1 MMKMKE
7 GKFMQ
12 KVREWILDRMK
23 YKRKYGLERMRAVMS
38 LLGNPQEDYPII
50 HVTGT
55 NGKGSTIAMLSSL
68 FVHHGQ
74 KVGAFVSPHL
84 IDYTDRFLI
93 NGNVMSEEDFEIVG
107 NLVQQAEATLIDEY
121 EPLSFFE
128 IMTAMALVYFSR
140 KKVEV
145 ALLEVG
151 IGGLLDT
158 TNIVHS
164 TMSVITSIG
173 MDHEE
178 MLGNTLEEIAIQK
191 TGIFKQN
198 QAVILGNLPTE
209 ALQVAEV
216 VGKAYNCD
224 LHTFE
229 REFNIEPFEDGFIFT
244 NSDTRIHISYLN
256 LKGNYQLENAAV
268 ALECFLQFEKNFQL
282 PIELSAIQESFQTVT
297 WPGRME
303 VVHQS
308 PTVILDGAHNIH
320 ALKRFVETVKQH
332 GELEAQHTILF
343 SALKRKHYIE
353 MVDYLR
359 KELPEARLVVTT
371 FEYAGAI
378 EKTDYP
384 SSEIEFVENA
394 QQFIENYINKRSD
407 QETLWITG
415 SLYFIS
421 FIRKFFVK

>member
-7 GKFMQ
+7 GEFMQ
-12 KVREWILDRMK
+12 TVREWILDRMK
-23 YKRKYGLERMRAVMS
+23 YKRKYGLERMRVLMS
-38 LLGNPQEDYPII
+38 LLENPQDDYPII

-68 FVHHGQ
+68 FVYQGQ

-93 NGNVMSEEDFEIVG
+93 DGNVMSEEDFEIVG
-107 NLVQQAEATLIDEY
+107 ELVRQAEVTLIDEY

-198 QAVILGNLPTE
+198 QAVVLGNLPTE

-229 REFNIEPFEDGFIFT
+229 REFKIELVEDGFIFT
-244 NSDTRIHISYLN
+244 NADTQIHIPRLN
-256 LKGNYQLENAAV
+256 LKGKYQLENAAV
-268 ALECFLQFEKNFQL
+268 ALECFLRFEKNFQL
-282 PIELSAIQESFQTVT
+282 PISLSAIQESFQTVT

-394 QQFIENYINKRSD
+394 QQFIENYINKTSD
-407 QETLWITG
+407 QEILWITG

-421 FIRKFFVK
+421 FVRKKFIK

>member
-1 MMKMKE
+1 
-7 GKFMQ
+7 MQ
-12 KVREWILDRMK
+12 TVREWILDRMK
-23 YKRKYGLERMRAVMS
+23 YKRKYGLDRMRVLMS
-38 LLGNPQEDYPII
+38 PLGNPHEDYPII

-93 NGNVMSEEDFEIVG
+93 NGNVMPEEDFEIVG
-107 NLVQQAEATLIDEY
+107 NLVQQAEVKLIDEY
-121 EPLSFFE
+121 ELLSFFE

-198 QAVILGNLPTE
+198 QEVVLGKLPTE
-209 ALQVAEV
+209 ALKVAEV

-229 REFNIEPFEDGFIFT
+229 REFKSELFEDGFIFT
-244 NSDTRIHISYLN
+244 NSDTRIHIPHLN
-256 LKGNYQLENAAV
+256 LKGKYQLENAAV
-268 ALECFLQFEKNFQL
+268 ALECFLRFEEKFQL

-308 PTVILDGAHNIH
+308 PTVVLDGAHNIH

-332 GELEAQHTILF
+332 GKLEAQHTILF

-359 KELPEARLVVTT
+359 KELPKARLVVTT

-394 QQFIENYINKRSD
+394 QQFIENYINKTSD
-407 QETLWITG
+407 QEILWITG

-421 FIRKFFVK
+421 FVRKIFIK

>member
-7 GKFMQ
+7 GEFMRT
-12 KVREWILDRMK
+12 VREWILDRMK
-23 YKRKYGLERMRAVMS
+23 YKRKYRLERMRAVMS
-38 LLGNPQEDYPII
+38 LLGNPQDDYPII

-74 KVGAFVSPHL
+74 RVGAFVSPHL

-93 NGNVMSEEDFEIVG
+93 NGNVMPEEDFEMVG
-107 NLVQQAEATLIDEY
+107 NLVQQVEATLIDEY

-191 TGIFKQN
+191 TGIFKRN

-209 ALQVAEV
+209 ALQIAEV

-229 REFNIEPFEDGFIFT
+229 REFKIEPFEDGFIFT
-244 NSDTRIHISYLN
+244 NSDIRIHIPCLN

-268 ALECFLQFEKNFQL
+268 ALECFLRFEKKFQL

-320 ALKRFVETVKQH
+320 ALKRFVETVKQY
-332 GELEAQHTILF
+332 GELEAQQTILF
-343 SALKRKHYIE
+343 SALKRKHYKE

-359 KELPEARLVVTT
+359 KELPEARLVITT
-371 FEYAGAI
+371 FEYVGAI

-384 SSEIEFVENA
+384 SSEVEFVEDA
-394 QQFIENYINKRSD
+394 QQFIEEYLIQASSK
-407 QETLWITG
+407 ETLWITG

-421 FIRKFFVK
+421 FMRKFFVK